1 MEELEIKAELEYF
14 MAKQGCENS
23 FGTIVASGPNSS
35 MPHAQP
41 SHRKVQAGDFITMDF
56 GCKYNGYCSD
66 MTRTIALGTVSDD
79 MKKIYEI
86 VLEAQKRTLDKIHP
100 GDRKSVV

>member
-1 MEELEIKAELEYF
+1 
-14 MAKQGCENS
+14 
-23 FGTIVASGPNSS
+23 

-66 MTRTIALGTVSDD
+66 MTRTIALGSASAD

-100 GDRKSVV
+100 EMCIRDRI